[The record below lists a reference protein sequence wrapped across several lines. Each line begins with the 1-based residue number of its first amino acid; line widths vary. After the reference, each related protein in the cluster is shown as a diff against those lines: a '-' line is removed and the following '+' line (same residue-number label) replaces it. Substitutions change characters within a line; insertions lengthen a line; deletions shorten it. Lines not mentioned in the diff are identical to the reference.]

1 MITGMNPYLTFNGN
15 AREAAA
21 FYEKALEARVIES
34 QTYAEIE
41 GMEIPPGAE
50 ERIMHAYLKIGDM
63 ELMLSDTFP
72 DSPDLEAP
80 GSLVSIAL
88 SMSDASSAAKT
99 FHALEPGG
107 EVIMPMAETFFSPAY
122 GQLKDQFG
130 VLWHVVAYEAEK

>member
-1 MITGMNPYLTFNGN
+1 MITGMNPYLTFNGK

-21 FYEKALEARVIES
+21 FYEKALEARVVES
-34 QTYAEIE
+34 QTYAEVE

-50 ERIMHAYLKIGDM
+50 ELIMHAYLKIGEM
-63 ELMLSDTFP
+63 ELMLSDAFP
-72 DSPDLEAP
+72 DSPDLKAA

-99 FHALEPGG
+99 FHALEAGG

-130 VLWHVVAYEAEK
+130 VLWHVVAYEEEK

>member
-1 MITGMNPYLTFNGN
+1 MIIGMNPYLTFNGK

-21 FYEKALEARVIES
+21 FYEKALEAKVIGS
-34 QTYAEIE
+34 QTYAEVE

-50 ERIMHAYLKIGDM
+50 ELIMHAYLKIGNM

-72 DSPDLEAP
+72 ESPDLEAS

-88 SMSDASSAAKT
+88 SMSDASSAAQA
-99 FHALEPGG
+99 FHALEAGG

-130 VLWHVVAYEAEK
+130 VLWHVVAYGEKK